1 MGRHEAHMTRV
12 TLASFAL
19 ALLATVSGC
28 ERKPTTVPEAT
39 AATKTDFAPEEEY
52 ELAGA
57 VGAAAGEEERA
68 PGLGDG

>member
-68 PGLGDG
+68 PGLN